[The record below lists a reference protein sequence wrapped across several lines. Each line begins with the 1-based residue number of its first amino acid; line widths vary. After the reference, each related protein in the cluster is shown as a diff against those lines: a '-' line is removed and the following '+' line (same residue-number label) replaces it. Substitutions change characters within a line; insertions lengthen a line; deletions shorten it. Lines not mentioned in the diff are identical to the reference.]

1 MQEGA
6 HFPAGVD
13 EVHFQVPGVIKD
25 IERLENLFYL
35 FTELLD
41 GLCEIGS
48 AYRDD
53 PGVTL

>member
-6 HFPAGVD
+6 CFPAGVD

-25 IERLENLFYL
+25 IERLENLFYP